1 MNENEFLEIV
11 RNTAIR
17 VLSRKGIFEDIV
29 SEVTGGKMIRPRA
42 IFAIANSFDVPDP
55 NSFVP
60 LAASTEIVHLAS
72 LFHDDVIDNGM
83 IRRGRPTLNARYG
96 NLISILAGD
105 YFYSTASHLVLENYP
120 VEVARIFAHS
130 VSYMT
135 LMELKQAT
143 MRWNINLSQEEYFD
157 IIRGKTGAL
166 FSASFESAGVI
177 LGMDDTVCLH
187 LREAGMLFGEIFQI
201 TDDLLDFIGTKT
213 GKIRLKDISEGDI
226 TLPAILLIEAEPE
239 VRSLLMEY
247 FSSKGERRDVIE
259 RLASLIEKKNGYIDS
274 IRRIVEEKRDL
285 IDSHLSGIVGFNKDR
300 FIPLLNS
307 IIKRER

>member
-1 MNENEFLEIV
+1 MNESEFLESV
-11 RNTAIR
+11 RNTSIR
-17 VLSRKGIFEDIV
+17 ILNRKGIFEDIV

-42 IFAIANSFDVPDP
+42 IFAISNAYGATDSNR
-55 NSFVP
+55 FVP

-83 IRRGRPTLNARYG
+83 LRRGRPTLNTRYG

-143 MRWNINLSQEEYFD
+143 MRWNINLSQGEYFD

-166 FSASFESAGVI
+166 FSASFESVGII
-177 LGMDDTVCLH
+177 LGMDDTMQLH

-201 TDDLLDFIGTKT
+201 TDDLLDFVGTKT
-213 GKIRLKDISEGDI
+213 GKSRLKDISEGDI
-226 TLPAILLIEAEPE
+226 TLPAILLIE
-239 VRSLLMEY
+239 
-247 FSSKGERRDVIE
+247 RDRE
-259 RLASLIEKKNGYIDS
+259 FKSLIEEYFASKGNNKESLDRLTSIIDKNSGLSETING
-274 IRRIVEEKRDL
+274 IIEERRIL
-285 IDSHLSGIVGFNKDR
+285 IDSHLSSVSGFNKER
-300 FIPLLNS
+300 FLPLLNS
-307 IIKRER
+307 IIKRDR